1 VETGGELTAGMLVV
15 DRRQTRQWRPNVD
28 LLVGCDTA
36 AVQDCI
42 LRGFAAAADA
52 T

>member
-1 VETGGELTAGMLVV
+1 MLVV
-15 DRRQTRQWRPNVD
+15 DRRQVRTQRPNVD
-28 LLVGCDTA
+28 LLVGCDPV
-36 AVQDCI
+36 AVKDCM